1 MISRLS
7 NGIAGYLKKQ
17 EPENTPSIAVM
28 AYSLYIIIHE
38 SITILFIII
47 ASLLLGSFVVTLYT
61 LLYFMILRFFAG
73 GYHLH
78 SSKLCTVLSVLL
90 ICGAPLIQLPLGW
103 LPYLISINLLFIL
116 IYAPRNIRGY
126 ARIPE
131 KYYIYMKVVSLA
143 VVASNFYWLD
153 SSLVLVSLFHAILL
167 VPKEKGGE

>member
-1 MISRLS
+1 MINKLA

-38 SITILFIII
+38 SVTILFIII
-47 ASLLLGSFVVTLYT
+47 ASLFLDSFVATAYT
-61 LLYFMILRFFAG
+61 LFYFMILRFFAG

-78 SSKLCTVLSVLL
+78 SSKLCTLLSVLL
-90 ICGAPLIQLPLGW
+90 ICAAPLIQLPVDW
-103 LPYLISINLLFIL
+103 LPYLISVNLLFIL
-116 IYAPRNIRGY
+116 IYAPRNIKGY

-131 KYYIYMKVVSLA
+131 KYYIYMKIVSLG

-153 SSLVLVSLFHAILL
+153 SSLVTVSMFHAILL
-167 VPKEKGGE
+167 VPKQGGGE